1 MLTRLD
7 YNAVYRIFIIGQ
19 DPCCPPNAVTFGDSE
34 NNALDILLAV
44 I

>member
-1 MLTRLD
+1 VLTRLD
-7 YNAVYRIFIIGQ
+7 HNAVYSIFIKGQ

-34 NNALDILLAV
+34 NDALDILLAV